1 MAESLLLLQKPNRW
15 TARHLE
21 VARVKVTQDAS
32 AAELLGDFYPE
43 DGDPGEKTCVIEPLY
58 FNTTST
64 LILGIVQAEFENI
77 AEQLCGPSR
86 EEMELTY
93 DKTAL
98 IASFEDLY
106 MILKVDV
113 KKNHSW
119 FKVWLCK
126 LVEGIQFQT
135 SSLTG
140 LFVNTSRRTTDI
152 RVDIPR
158 LSRAH
163 MKVDCTVLKFNKEE
177 DSLTIPLA
185 VLSVIKTK
193 CEESVEISRYEVPQC
208 LAQTIM
214 AYSRNPGL
222 EQYYGFVINLDRT
235 VLQISKAVVGQAY
248 LKSFWEDGSITE
260 DIQLHRAKKLDLL
273 DRDGRREFSRLIIG
287 ISKFILANEQSKIIQ
302 EGLH

>member
-21 VARVKVTQDAS
+21 VARVRVIQDVS

-43 DGDPGEKTCVIEPLY
+43 DGDP
-58 FNTTST
+58 
-64 LILGIVQAEFENI
+64 EFENI

-86 EEMELTY
+86 EEMERSVETMHLTY

-98 IASFEDLY
+98 IALFEDLY

-113 KKNHSW
+113 KQYRYW
-119 FKVWLCK
+119 FKHWLCK
-126 LVEGIQFQT
+126 LVEGIQFRT

-185 VLSVIKTK
+185 VLSIIKTK
-193 CEESVEISRYEVPQC
+193 CEESVEISRYEAPQC

>member
-21 VARVKVTQDAS
+21 VARVRVIQDVS

-43 DGDPGEKTCVIEPLY
+43 DGDP
-58 FNTTST
+58 
-64 LILGIVQAEFENI
+64 EFKNI

-86 EEMELTY
+86 DEMERSVETMHLTY

-98 IASFEDLY
+98 IALFEDLY

-113 KKNHSW
+113 KKNHLW
-119 FKVWLCK
+119 FKMWLCK
-126 LVEGIQFQT
+126 LIEGIFFQT
-135 SSLTG
+135 PSLTG
-140 LFVNTSRRTTDI
+140 LFMDTSRRRTNI

-163 MKVDCTVLKFNKEE
+163 MKVDCTVLKFNKE

-185 VLSVIKTK
+185 ICSVIKTK
-193 CEESVEISRYEVPQC
+193 CEESVEISRHEVPQC

-214 AYSRNPGL
+214 AYSREPGL

-235 VLQISKAVVGQAY
+235 VLQISKVVVDQAY

-287 ISKFILANEQSKIIQ
+287 IFKFVLANEQSKIIQ
-302 EGLH
+302 EGLR